1 MNQSKKEQLLKLAD
15 RHPWLAMYIASLTPI
30 KKTQGRPHSVFPRKQ
45 FSMQLTPGESKLIDE
60 WQVIFSDLLGRKVNR
75 GEVVGLVTRLAKEH
89 YQELIAKGN
98 EFNTFEDIIKAFKEG
113 S

>member
-1 MNQSKKEQLLKLAD
+1 MNQAKKEQLLKIAD

-45 FSMQLTPGESKLIDE
+45 YSMQLTPGESKLIDE
-60 WQVIFSDLLGRKVNR
+60 WQEIFSDLLGRKVNR

-89 YQELIAKGN
+89 YQELLENGK
-98 EFNTFEDIIKAFKEG
+98 EFNDFEDMIAAFKDR